1 MKPAKIISCI
11 LLIAALS
18 SLLLTLL
25 TDWNDALFLP
35 LALSA
40 LLAANLIHLLVH
52 NREKKGG
59 DKNDRSGRTH

>member
-40 LLAANLIHLLVH
+40 LLAANLIYH

-59 DKNDRSGRTH
+59 DKNDRSGRPH